1 MDEVL
6 IIDATERM
14 LKNEMTASE
23 KKYFEELRKQN
34 PDIDLLVSEYILF
47 FQNLKEYSHNASFR
61 SSLRSVGKKFE
72 SVSFE
77 PSESRLVN
85 MWRRHRKVV
94 AVAASIAGLVS
105 LIIASIISAIGPA
118 NDLKIKP
125 LVEKLNQQENKTRQI
140 ENKVNSLSR
149 DNATPSAPRL
159 EARFR
164 ATGFMLDAGNKLLIT
179 NAHVIKEARNVL
191 IVENIKGE
199 QYSAK
204 AVYVDPVTDI
214 AIIKITDSSFRNMP
228 PTPFA
233 VKKGMADLGDPIYM
247 LGYPKQEIVYG
258 EGYVSAKN
266 GYQMDSLY
274 YQLSSPAHE
283 GNSGSP
289 VINRQG
295 EVIGI
300 ISSMENN
307 ASGAVFAIKSENI
320 IKAVESA
327 DMLPDTRN
335 IKLQSKS
342 SLKGMEKS
350 NQIKKV
356 QDYIFMVKGD

>member
-14 LKNEMTASE
+14 LNGEMSESE
-23 KKYFEELRKQN
+23 KKYFEEVRKQN
-34 PDIDLLVSEYILF
+34 SEIDQLVCEYILF
-47 FQNLKEYSHNASFR
+47 FENLREHRQNASFR
-61 SSLRSVGKKFE
+61 TELRSINNKFE
-72 SVSFE
+72 SGFIE
-77 PSESRLVN
+77 NKEGKLAR
-85 MWRRHRKVV
+85 MWRKQRKVV

-140 ENKVNSLSR
+140 EKKVNSLSR
-149 DNATPSAPRL
+149 GSAPTSTPRL

-179 NAHVIKEARNVL
+179 NAHVIKEARNIL

-199 QYSAK
+199 QYAAK
-204 AVYVDPVTDI
+204 AVYVDPLTDI
-214 AIIKITDSSFRNMP
+214 AIIKITDSNFRKLP

-233 VKKGMADLGDPIYM
+233 IKKGMADLGDQIYM

-266 GYQMDSLY
+266 GYEMDSLY

-307 ASGAVFAIKSENI
+307 ASGAVFAIKSDNI
-320 IKAVESA
+320 IKAIKSA
-327 DMLPDTRN
+327 DLMPDTKD
-335 IKLQSKS
+335 IKLQSRS
-342 SLKGMEKS
+342 ALRGMERS
-350 NQIKKV
+350 SQIKKV